1 MKIKE
6 ILTEDKIKEIKDNL
20 LKGGDLVQLLQS
32 EGITDRMKI
41 RFVRSYLIKKYSL
54 KIKRIDNKNYWT
66 DEELTELIIYLEK
79 GKSYEELT
87 ELFKNR
93 HSNESIKGIIR
104 TKKLKYKGNKRRMID
119 IQEENEIVEKIK
131 SGKYSSCLLV
141 EEYKISP
148 DQVSNIS
155 KKHNLIVPTDVEAG
169 VVRNNSG
176 KIVTGIDKETIER
189 LVLNSTKPLK
199 QIAKDLDI
207 SKDTLARRM
216 SFFKIKRPKNNNDKK
231 IGYVKRKITEIIK
244 ILYNRKPTT
253 EELKL
258 KSFRGVLNKDT
269 LEQLYVQFNK
279 DVLELSKY
287 LNISKAII
295 NKLIN
300 LYKIKRNEQ
309 PRFSDYPLDYYKK
322 LFFDKNLTFDEIAE
336 LVGLRKETVRKKM
349 TKLIP
354 ETKNLNGFSSRGEI
368 QTDRILKELKLD
380 YSYNKCYYLDPDDPH
395 KKFFI
400 DFVITFNDKVFWI
413 EYNGKQHYQY
423 IPYFY
428 AESKEEW
435 ILQLKRD
442 KIVREYSKEND
453 ITLLEIPYTCAT
465 SSEIKELIVSAIFN
479 HDMSNIISFA
489 DFFSEETKQIYK
501 TI

>member
-1 MKIKE
+1 
-6 ILTEDKIKEIKDNL
+6 
-20 LKGGDLVQLLQS
+20 LK
-32 EGITDRMKI
+32 
-41 RFVRSYLIKKYSL
+41 F
-54 KIKRIDNKNYWT
+54 
-66 DEELTELIIYLEK
+66 
-79 GKSYEELT
+79 
-87 ELFKNR
+87 
-93 HSNESIKGIIR
+93 
-104 TKKLKYKGNKRRMID
+104 
-119 IQEENEIVEKIK
+119 
-131 SGKYSSCLLV
+131 
-141 EEYKISP
+141 
-148 DQVSNIS
+148 
-155 KKHNLIVPTDVEAG
+155 
-169 VVRNNSG
+169 
-176 KIVTGIDKETIER
+176 
-189 LVLNSTKPLK
+189 
-199 QIAKDLDI
+199 
-207 SKDTLARRM
+207 
-216 SFFKIKRPKNNNDKK
+216 
-231 IGYVKRKITEIIK
+231 
-244 ILYNRKPTT
+244 
-253 EELKL
+253 
-258 KSFRGVLNKDT
+258 KSFREVLNKDVF
-269 LEQLYVQFNK
+269 EQLYVQFNK
-279 DVLELSKY
+279 DILELSKY

-380 YSYNKCYYLDPDDPH
+380 YSYNKCYYLDTDDPH